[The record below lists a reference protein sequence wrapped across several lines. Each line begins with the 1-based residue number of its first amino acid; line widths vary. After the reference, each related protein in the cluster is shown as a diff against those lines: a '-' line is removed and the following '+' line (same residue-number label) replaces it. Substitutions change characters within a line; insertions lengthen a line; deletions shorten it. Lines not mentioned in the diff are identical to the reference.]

1 MAVHLH
7 YSIVYL
13 NLVAQVCRASLA
25 DALHENARQLFC
37 NQDQTCIKKYYISI
51 VKLMIYN
58 SSKIVDR
65 DLEIPKR
72 KKNFFHL
79 QTSTFQLSNIHIISN
94 GLISPRL
101 LFSSTSNSPEI
112 ILIVFLAWGDYLS
125 RTRIQ
130 RW

>member
-37 NQDQTCIKKYYISI
+37 NQDQTYIKKYYISI

-79 QTSTFQLSNIHIISN
+79 QTSTFQLSNIHIFHECKDNPNAI
-94 GLISPRL
+94 
-101 LFSSTSNSPEI
+101 F
-112 ILIVFLAWGDYLS
+112 F
-125 RTRIQ
+125 
-130 RW
+130 